1 MEEQIKMAKL
11 NADFNKKQNDL
22 KARKQMVENLKHVK
36 LQHVDEEYHAKKRE
50 LLADIA
56 DLRKQKEGLAID
68 DPKRC
73 SLTDAIRSIEDK
85 LNIIHD
91 ERDIKARNVAH
102 EAFADLME
110 LDEEGRRLGEWLDD
124 EKIKV
129 MEEQYAAKLA
139 KEAAEFLQSP
149 HIEQEEEGGDQ

>member
-22 KARKQMVENLKHVK
+22 KARTQMVENLKHVK

-68 DPKRC
+68 DPKRL
-73 SLTDAIRSIEDK
+73 SLSDAIRSIEDK

-102 EAFADLME
+102 EAFADMME
-110 LDEEGRRLGEWLDD
+110 LNEEGRRLDEWLDE

-139 KEAAEFLQSP
+139 KEAAQA
-149 HIEQEEEGGDQ
+149 EEGGDQ

>member
-68 DPKRC
+68 DPKRL
-73 SLTDAIRSIEDK
+73 SLSDAIRSIEDK

-91 ERDIKARNVAH
+91 ERDIKARNAAH
-102 EAFADLME
+102 EAFADMMDLN
-110 LDEEGRRLGEWLDD
+110 EEGRRLDEWLDE
-124 EKIKV
+124 EKVKV
-129 MEEQYAAKLA
+129 MEEQYAANLA
-139 KEAAEFLQSP
+139 KEAAQA
-149 HIEQEEEGGDQ
+149 EEGGDQ

>member
-11 NADFNKKQNDL
+11 NAEFSKRQNDL
-22 KARKQMVENLKHVK
+22 KARKQMNEHLKHVK
-36 LQHVDEEYHAKKRE
+36 LQHVDDEYHEKKRG

-56 DLRKQKEGLAID
+56 DIRKKKEGIPFD
-68 DPKRC
+68 DPRRYDL
-73 SLTDAIRSIEDK
+73 SDAIRNLEDK
-85 LNIIHD
+85 LNIIRD
-91 ERDIKARNVAH
+91 ERDIETRRVAH

-110 LDEEGRRLGEWLDD
+110 LEEEGRRLNEWFED

-129 MEEQYAAKLA
+129 MEEQHAAKLA

-149 HIEQEEEGGDQ
+149 HIEQEEEGGDK

>member
-22 KARKQMVENLKHVK
+22 KARKQMVEHLKYVK
-36 LQHVDEEYHAKKRE
+36 LSHVDDEYHAKKRE

-56 DLRKQKEGLAID
+56 DIRKKKEGLSLD
-68 DPKRC
+68 DPKRYN
-73 SLTDAIRSIEDK
+73 LADGIRSIEDK
-85 LNIIHD
+85 LSVIRD

-139 KEAAEFLQSP
+139 REAAEFLQSP

>member
-11 NADFNKKQNDL
+11 NADFTKKQNDL

-36 LQHVDEEYHAKKRE
+36 LQHVDEEYHAKKLE

-68 DPKRC
+68 DPKRL
-73 SLTDAIRSIEDK
+73 SLSDAIRSIEDK

-102 EAFADLME
+102 EAFADMME
-110 LDEEGRRLGEWLDD
+110 LEEEGRRLNEWLDD

-129 MEEQYAAKLA
+129 MEEQHAAKLA
-139 KEAAEFLQSP
+139 KESAEFLQSH
-149 HIEQEEEGGDQ
+149 HIKQEEEGGEQ

>member
-22 KARKQMVENLKHVK
+22 KARTQMVKNLKHVK

-68 DPKRC
+68 DPKRL
-73 SLTDAIRSIEDK
+73 SLSDAIRSIEDK
-85 LNIIHD
+85 LNIIHN
-91 ERDIKARNVAH
+91 ERDIEARKVAH
-102 EAFADLME
+102 EAFVDMME
-110 LDEEGRRLGEWLDD
+110 LNEEGRRLDEWLDE

-139 KEAAEFLQSP
+139 KEAAQA
-149 HIEQEEEGGDQ
+149 EEGGDQ

>member
-1 MEEQIKMAKL
+1 MEEQIKNAKL
-11 NADFNKKQNDL
+11 NAEFSKKQNDL

-56 DLRKQKEGLAID
+56 DLRKQKEGLALE
-68 DPKRC
+68 DPKRF

-85 LNIIHD
+85 LNIIRD
-91 ERDIKARNVAH
+91 ERDIDARRVAY
-102 EAFADLME
+102 EAFSELME
-110 LDEEGRRLGEWLDD
+110 LEEEGRRLNEWLDD

-129 MEEQYAAKLA
+129 MEEQHAAKMA
-139 KEAAEFLQSP
+139 KEAAEAEKGG
-149 HIEQEEEGGDQ
+149 EQ

>member
-50 LLADIA
+50 LLDDIA

-68 DPKRC
+68 DPKRL
-73 SLTDAIRSIEDK
+73 SLSDAIRSIEDK

-102 EAFADLME
+102 EAFADMME
-110 LDEEGRRLGEWLDD
+110 LNEEGRRLDEWLDE
-124 EKIKV
+124 EKVKV

-139 KEAAEFLQSP
+139 KEAAQA
-149 HIEQEEEGGDQ
+149 EEGGDQ

>member
-22 KARKQMVENLKHVK
+22 KARTQMVKNLKHVK

-68 DPKRC
+68 NPKRL
-73 SLTDAIRSIEDK
+73 SLNDAIRSIEDK
-85 LNIIHD
+85 LNIIHN
-91 ERDIKARNVAH
+91 ERDIEARKVAH
-102 EAFADLME
+102 EAFVDMME
-110 LDEEGRRLGEWLDD
+110 LNEEGRRLDEWLDE

-139 KEAAEFLQSP
+139 KEAAQA
-149 HIEQEEEGGDQ
+149 EEGGDQ

>member
-22 KARKQMVENLKHVK
+22 KARTQMVENLTHVK

-68 DPKRC
+68 DPKRL
-73 SLTDAIRSIEDK
+73 SLSDAIRSIEDK

-91 ERDIKARNVAH
+91 ERDIEARKVAH
-102 EAFADLME
+102 EVFVDMME
-110 LDEEGRRLGEWLDD
+110 LNEEGRRLDEWLDE

-139 KEAAEFLQSP
+139 KEAAQA
-149 HIEQEEEGGDQ
+149 EEGGDQ

>member
-11 NADFNKKQNDL
+11 NAEFTKKQNDL

-68 DPKRC
+68 DPKRL
-73 SLTDAIRSIEDK
+73 SLSDAIRSIEDK

-91 ERDIKARNVAH
+91 ERDIEARKVAH
-102 EAFADLME
+102 EAFVDMME
-110 LDEEGRRLGEWLDD
+110 LNEEGRRLDEWLDE

-139 KEAAEFLQSP
+139 KEAAQA
-149 HIEQEEEGGDQ
+149 EEGGDQ

>member
-11 NADFNKKQNDL
+11 NADFKKKQNDL
-22 KARKQMVENLKHVK
+22 KARKQMVEHLKHVK
-36 LQHVDEEYHAKKRE
+36 LSHVDDEYHEKKIE

-68 DPKRC
+68 DTKR
-73 SLTDAIRSIEDK
+73 LGPTDAIRSIEDK

-91 ERDIKARNVAH
+91 ERDIKGRNVVH
-102 EAFADLME
+102 EAFADMMK
-110 LDEEGRRLGEWLDD
+110 LDEEFRCLNQWLDE
-124 EKIKV
+124 EKVKV
-129 MEEQYAAKLA
+129 MEEQYADKLA
-139 KEAAEFLQSP
+139 KEAAELFQIH

>member
-11 NADFNKKQNDL
+11 NAEFSKKQNDL
-22 KARKQMVENLKHVK
+22 KARKQMVENLKHTRM
-36 LQHVDEEYHAKKRE
+36 QHVDDEYHAKKRK

-56 DLRKQKEGLAID
+56 DIRKKRMGFAFEDPRRLNLSD
-68 DPKRC
+68 D
-73 SLTDAIRSIEDK
+73 IRNVEDQ

-91 ERDIKARNVAH
+91 ERDIEARRVAH

-110 LDEEGRRLGEWLDD
+110 LEEEGRRLNEWLED

-129 MEEQYAAKLA
+129 MEEQHAARIA

-149 HIEQEEEGGDQ
+149 HIEQEEEGGEQ

>member
-1 MEEQIKMAKL
+1 MAKL
-11 NADFNKKQNDL
+11 NADFTKKQNDL
-22 KARKQMVENLKHVK
+22 KARKQMVEHLKHVK
-36 LQHVDEEYHAKKRE
+36 LSHVDEEYHEKKRE
-50 LLADIA
+50 LLTDIA

-68 DPKRC
+68 GPKRL
-73 SLTDAIRSIEDK
+73 SLSDAIRSIEDK

-91 ERDIKARNVAH
+91 ERDLDARRVAN
-102 EAFADLME
+102 EAFSELME
-110 LDEEGRRLGEWLDD
+110 LEEEGRRLNEWLDD

-149 HIEQEEEGGDQ
+149 HIKQEEEGGEQ

>member
-22 KARKQMVENLKHVK
+22 KARKQMVEHLKHVK
-36 LQHVDEEYHAKKRE
+36 LSHVDEEYHAKKRE

-68 DPKRC
+68 DPKRL
-73 SLTDAIRSIEDK
+73 SLSDAIRSIEDK

-91 ERDIKARNVAH
+91 ERDIEARNVAH
-102 EAFADLME
+102 EAFAGMME
-110 LDEEGRRLGEWLDD
+110 LNEEGRRLDEWLDE
-124 EKIKV
+124 EKVKV
-129 MEEQYAAKLA
+129 MEEQYAAKIA
-139 KEAAEFLQSP
+139 KEAAQA
-149 HIEQEEEGGDQ
+149 EEGGDQ

>member
-36 LQHVDEEYHAKKRE
+36 LQHVDEEYHAKNRE

-56 DLRKQKEGLAID
+56 DLRKQKEGLALED
-68 DPKRC
+68 TKRL

-85 LNIIHD
+85 LNIVHD
-91 ERDIKARNVAH
+91 ERDIKARNVVH
-102 EAFADLME
+102 EAFADMME
-110 LDEEGRRLGEWLDD
+110 LDEECRCLNQWLDE

-139 KEAAEFLQSP
+139 KEAAQA
-149 HIEQEEEGGDQ
+149 EEGGDQ

>member
-11 NADFNKKQNDL
+11 NADFTKKQNDL
-22 KARKQMVENLKHVK
+22 KARKQMVEHLKHVK
-36 LQHVDEEYHAKKRE
+36 LSHVDEEYHAKKRE

-68 DPKRC
+68 DPKRL
-73 SLTDAIRSIEDK
+73 SLSDAIRSIEDK

-91 ERDIKARNVAH
+91 ERDIEARKVAH
-102 EAFADLME
+102 EAFVDMME
-110 LDEEGRRLGEWLDD
+110 LNEEGRRLDEWLDE

-139 KEAAEFLQSP
+139 KEAAQA
-149 HIEQEEEGGDQ
+149 EEGGDQ

>member
-11 NADFNKKQNDL
+11 NAEFTKKQNDL
-22 KARKQMVENLKHVK
+22 KARKQMAENLKHVK
-36 LQHVDEEYHAKKRE
+36 LQHVDEEYHTKKRE

-56 DLRKQKEGLAID
+56 DIRKKKEGLSLD
-68 DPKRC
+68 DPKRYA
-73 SLTDAIRSIEDK
+73 LTDAIRSIEDK

-102 EAFADLME
+102 EAFVDMMDLN
-110 LDEEGRRLGEWLDD
+110 EEGRRLDEWLDE
-124 EKIKV
+124 EKVKV

-139 KEAAEFLQSP
+139 KEAAQA
-149 HIEQEEEGGDQ
+149 EEGGEQ

>member
-50 LLADIA
+50 LLDDIA

-68 DPKRC
+68 DPKRL
-73 SLTDAIRSIEDK
+73 SLSDAIRSIEDK

-91 ERDIKARNVAH
+91 ERDIEARKVAH
-102 EAFADLME
+102 EAFVDMME
-110 LDEEGRRLGEWLDD
+110 LNEEGRRLDEWLDE
-124 EKIKV
+124 EKVKV
-129 MEEQYAAKLA
+129 MEEQYAAKIA
-139 KEAAEFLQSP
+139 KEAAQA
-149 HIEQEEEGGDQ
+149 EEGGDQ

>member
-56 DLRKQKEGLAID
+56 DLRKQKEGLALE
-68 DPKRC
+68 DPKRL

-91 ERDIKARNVAH
+91 ERDIEARNVAH
-102 EAFADLME
+102 EAFADMMDLN
-110 LDEEGRRLGEWLDD
+110 EEGRRLDEWLDE
-124 EKIKV
+124 EKVKV

-139 KEAAEFLQSP
+139 KEAAQAEKGG
-149 HIEQEEEGGDQ
+149 EQ

>member
-22 KARKQMVENLKHVK
+22 KARTQMVENLKHVK

-68 DPKRC
+68 NPKRL
-73 SLTDAIRSIEDK
+73 SLNDAIRSIEDK
-85 LNIIHD
+85 LNIIHN
-91 ERDIKARNVAH
+91 ERDIEARKVAH
-102 EAFADLME
+102 EAFVDMME
-110 LDEEGRRLGEWLDD
+110 LNEEGRRLDEWLDE

-139 KEAAEFLQSP
+139 KEAAQA
-149 HIEQEEEGGDQ
+149 EEGGDQ

>member
-11 NADFNKKQNDL
+11 NAEFTKKQNDL

-36 LQHVDEEYHAKKRE
+36 MQHVDEEYHAKKRE

-68 DPKRC
+68 DPKRL
-73 SLTDAIRSIEDK
+73 SLSDAIRSIEDK

-91 ERDIKARNVAH
+91 ERDIEARKVAH
-102 EAFADLME
+102 EAFVDMME
-110 LDEEGRRLGEWLDD
+110 LNEEGRRLDEWLDE

-139 KEAAEFLQSP
+139 KEAAQA
-149 HIEQEEEGGDQ
+149 EEGGDQ